1 MTSAQVLSGPV
12 PRTRVVE
19 APSDWA
25 LESSGPDLER
35 RRGGQVRLGEQ
46 REGNGELVMVEK

>member
-1 MTSAQVLSGPV
+1 MTSVQVLGGPV
-12 PRTRVVE
+12 PGTRVVE
-19 APSDWA
+19 APSDRA